1 MHPRPLRIQRD
12 GADLGSHDLTHRY
25 SRLVRGAIVLLAG
38 LAFTASAHAAPPS
51 VTATA
56 TPAAGVAPLRVTL
69 AAAGDAASYSW
80 TLGDGASAEGPV
92 ATHLYG
98 LGRFTAT
105 VTATNAAGE
114 VSQAQVTVAASGRT
128 LGLAAP
134 ASADYGG
141 AAIFAGSLRPAVRGA
156 PVQIYRGTTYVTSA
170 RVGANGRFR
179 ARLLLRLP
187 GPYHARFGAA
197 RSSERL
203 VRLRPTI
210 EAPLLGTALVGSALT
225 LRPRLVPARAGS
237 ISVRVFLNGH
247 RVLARH
253 GVVKLPTGKPGT
265 VRIELVSRPRPGYA
279 PVRKV
284 VTAQVVLPALAPGSR
299 GGSVLA
305 LERRL
310 AELHYALQGVDGY
323 YGTDTFEAVLAFQ
336 KVNGLP
342 RTGRVEP
349 WLWRRLARASVPR
362 AYSGG
367 DHIEVDKTRQV
378 LMVVRAGI
386 VTKVVHVSTGATGNT
401 PLGSWQVYRK
411 VGGWDWVLWY
421 PMYFKGGF
429 AIHGY
434 PSVPAFPAS
443 HGCVR
448 VPMWIAPALFDANGY
463 GTTVIVYL

>member
-1 MHPRPLRIQRD
+1 M
-12 GADLGSHDLTHRY
+12 
-25 SRLVRGAIVLLAG
+25 VRGAIVLLAG
-38 LAFTASAHAAPPS
+38 LAFTASADAAPPA

-56 TPAAGVAPLRVTL
+56 TPAAGVAPFRVTL
-69 AAAGDAASYSW
+69 SAAGDAASYSW
-80 TLGDGASAEGPV
+80 VLGDGTAGVGPV
-92 ATHLYG
+92 VRHVYG
-98 LGRFTAT
+98 VGSFVAT

-114 VSQAQVTVAASGRT
+114 VSQAQVAVTGTRRT
-128 LGLAAP
+128 LTLGAP
-134 ASADYGG
+134 ASARY
-141 AAIFAGSLRPAVRGA
+141 ARPAMLAGSLQPAAKGGR
-156 PVQIYRGTTYVTSA
+156 VQIYRGRTYVASA

-187 GPYHARFGAA
+187 GPYHARYGAA
-197 RSSERL
+197 RSGERL
-203 VRLRPTI
+203 VQLRPTI
-210 EAPLLGTALVGSALT
+210 EAPLRATALVGSTLT

-237 ISVRVFLNGH
+237 LSVRVFVDGH
-247 RVLARH
+247 RVRVRRGA
-253 GVVKLPTGKPGT
+253 VKLPTGKPGALR
-265 VRIELVSRPRPGYA
+265 VELVSRPRRGYA

-284 VTAQVVLPALAPGSR
+284 VSAHVVLPSLGPGSR
-299 GGSVLA
+299 GGSVAA

-310 AELHYALQGVDGY
+310 AELHYALQRVDGY
-323 YGTDTFEAVLAFQ
+323 YGTDTYEAVLAFQ

-349 WLWRRLARASVPR
+349 WLWRRLARAGVPR
-362 AYSGG
+362 AYRGG

-378 LMVVRAGI
+378 LMVVRGGI
-386 VTKVVHVSTGATGNT
+386 ATKVVHVSTGASGNT
-401 PLGSWQVYRK
+401 PVGSWHVYRK

-448 VPMWIAPALFDANGY
+448 VPMWIAPSLFGTNGF
-463 GTTVIVYL
+463 GTTVVVHL

>member
-1 MHPRPLRIQRD
+1 
-12 GADLGSHDLTHRY
+12 
-25 SRLVRGAIVLLAG
+25 VLAG
-38 LAFTASAHAAPPS
+38 T
-51 VTATA
+51 
-56 TPAAGVAPLRVTL
+56 
-69 AAAGDAASYSW
+69 
-80 TLGDGASAEGPV
+80 
-92 ATHLYG
+92 
-98 LGRFTAT
+98 
-105 VTATNAAGE
+105 
-114 VSQAQVTVAASGRT
+114 
-128 LGLAAP
+128 
-134 ASADYGG
+134 
-141 AAIFAGSLRPAVRGA
+141 LRPAATGA
-156 PVQIYRGTTYVTSA
+156 RVQIYRGRTYVTSA

-179 ARLLLRLP
+179 AQLLLRLP

-210 EAPLLGTALVGSALT
+210 EAPLLGTAVVGSTLT
-225 LRPRLVPARAGS
+225 LHPRLVPARAGS
-237 ISVRVFLNGH
+237 LSVRVFLDGH
-247 RVLARH
+247 RVFVRGRTL
-253 GVVKLPTGKPGT
+253 KLPTGRPGALR
-265 VRIELVSRPRPGYA
+265 VELVSQPRAGYA

-284 VTAQVVLPALAPGSR
+284 VAGQVVLPSLAPGSR
-299 GGSVLA
+299 GGSVVA

-310 AELHYALQGVDGY
+310 TELHYALEGIDGY
-323 YGTDTFEAVLAFQ
+323 YGTDTLEAVLAFQ

-349 WLWRRLARASVPR
+349 WLWRRLAHAGVPR
-362 AYSGG
+362 AYRGG
-367 DHIEVDKTRQV
+367 DYIEVDKTRQV

-401 PLGSWQVYRK
+401 PLGTWHVYRK

-448 VPMWIAPALFDANGY
+448 VPMWIAPSLFGTNDY
-463 GTTVIVYL
+463 GTTVVVHL